1 MIEMASQIDESNFQG
16 ASSSIVVK
24 LADNEKE
31 RALRKMQQM
40 AANGM
45 VSPMMN
51 YAYPQVRKSNFSE
64 IKKENCNKK
73 YSKLYSN

>member
-1 MIEMASQIDESNFQG
+1 MIEMASQIDESNFKG

-45 VSPMMN
+45 VSPIMN
-51 YAYPQVRKSNFSE
+51 YAYPQVRKF
-64 IKKENCNKK
+64 
-73 YSKLYSN
+73 YV